1 MLPIYKTLRIASKIN
16 GVVKNEHAFNEQCS
30 LQLVESIP
38 DGLNYSENSPKF
50 LSTRDTDSIENLIQY
65 NRLYTLELPTD
76 KYQLER
82 QIGSNANLR
91 TVLVDWIDEVHLQF
105 RLIAV
110 TFPTAVRMN

>member
-1 MLPIYKTLRIASKIN
+1 MLPIHKTLRIASKIN

-38 DGLNYSENSPKF
+38 DGLNYCENSPKF

-65 NRLYTLELPTD
+65 NRLNLLG
-76 KYQLER
+76 KW
-82 QIGSNANLR
+82 GSNANLC
-91 TVLVDWIDEVHLQF
+91 TVLVDWIDEVQLQF

-110 TFPTAVRMN
+110 TFPTAVMYLRKFKHF